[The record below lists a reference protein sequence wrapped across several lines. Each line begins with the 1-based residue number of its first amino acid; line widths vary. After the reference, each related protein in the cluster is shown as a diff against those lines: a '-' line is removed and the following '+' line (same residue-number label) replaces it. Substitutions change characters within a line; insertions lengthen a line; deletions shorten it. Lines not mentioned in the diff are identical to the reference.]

1 MFEASSHMPSTVVSR
16 RDLSLG
22 FASLPPIDV
31 QKIWSIL
38 WRGKITIL
46 LSTMVAVGLAA
57 LFVLLVPHKYTA
69 TTEILIDPTDL
80 RAVQND
86 IAPTIPQSDAAVLQV
101 ESQARVIASDNV
113 LSRVVASEGLD
124 HDPEFMRGALA
135 EKYGPLAA
143 LNELEK
149 HVQVKRSERTYVVDV
164 TVTSEDPA
172 KAARIAN
179 AIAQTYLTEQTE
191 VRSNAARQ
199 ISQSLTGR
207 LKELQGRVR
216 DAEQKVEAYKANH
229 NIVGANGE
237 LVNEQQLTNLNSQLS
252 LARARTS
259 EAKARLDQV
268 ESVLQSKTPIGAFP
282 EAVQSQTITMLRSQ
296 YAEIMRRDA
305 EQKSSLGER
314 HPAVIEI
321 EAQGARLQKLIED
334 EVTRIA
340 QSDRAEYERARAD
353 EDMLSR
359 QVDALKNTAVSTNE
373 SLVGLRELERDVQA
387 NRAVYESF
395 LVRSRETGEQE
406 QVDTK
411 NIRIISKADPPM
423 YRSSP
428 PPSMILGLAAALL
441 GFASGV
447 GIVIMRDSAE
457 EAAPR
462 PARVRAKTPANF
474 GRLGAFAK
482 KLWEAPEPPRAITV
496 LATLPNVDI
505 AFGLEAVEDPH
516 SRFAREIQKVYG
528 AVRASHKK
536 RGNPSVL
543 VVAADD
549 EDDTASVALMLAA
562 AVAAT
567 QRVLLIDTDL
577 KRRTLSA
584 IDADEGEAGL
594 IDVAVGRR
602 ELSDVIVRDRETN
615 VNLVSFV
622 SPNSRRD
629 RRISDADIKEA
640 FDKTKR
646 FDMVIVAAV
655 DVARDPSARFFA
667 GLVDHIVLVARAD
680 QHDDEAIELFV
691 ARLGADTQKIRG
703 AVLTGVEAA

>member
-1 MFEASSHMPSTVVSR
+1 MFEASSHMPSAVVSR

-31 QKIWSIL
+31 QKIWSVL

-69 TTEILIDPTDL
+69 TTQILIDPMDL
-80 RAVQND
+80 RAAQTD
-86 IAPTIPQSDAAVLQV
+86 ISPTIPQSDAAVLQV

-113 LSRVVASEGLD
+113 LRRVVASEGLD

-135 EKYGPLAA
+135 QQYGPLAA
-143 LNELEK
+143 LNELQK

-164 TVTSEDPA
+164 SVTSEDPE
-172 KAARIAN
+172 KAARLAN

-207 LKELQGRVR
+207 LKELQTRVR
-216 DAEQKVEAYKANH
+216 DAEQKVEAYKASH

-237 LVNEQQLTNLNSQLS
+237 LVNEQQLTSLNTQLS

-268 ESVLQSKTPIGAFP
+268 ESVLHSKTPIGAFP

-334 EVTRIA
+334 EVNRIA
-340 QSDRAEYERARAD
+340 QSDRAEYERAKAD
-353 EDMLSR
+353 EDMLSH

-387 NRAVYESF
+387 SRAVYESF

-411 NIRIISKADPPM
+411 NIRIISKADRPL

-428 PPSMILGLAAALL
+428 PPSLILGLAAMLL

-447 GIVIMRDSAE
+447 GIVIMRGSAE
-457 EAAPR
+457 DAAPR
-462 PARVRAKTPANF
+462 PAKTRAKTPANF

-482 KLWEAPEPPRAITV
+482 KLWETPEPPRAITV

-505 AFGLEAVEDPH
+505 AFGLDAVEDPH
-516 SRFAREIQKVYG
+516 SRFAREIQKVYD

-562 AVAAT
+562 AAAAT

-594 IDVAVGRR
+594 VDVAVGRR
-602 ELSDVIVRDRETN
+602 ELSDVIVRDRDTN
-615 VNLVSFV
+615 VNLLPFV

-680 QHDDEAIELFV
+680 ERDDDAVELFV
-691 ARLGADTQKIRG
+691 ARLGPDAQKVLG

>member
-1 MFEASSHMPSTVVSR
+1 MFEASSHMPSTAVAR

-31 QKIWSIL
+31 QKIWSVL

-46 LSTMVAVGLAA
+46 LSTMVAVALAA
-57 LFVLLVPHKYTA
+57 AFVLLVPHKYTA
-69 TTEILIDPTDL
+69 TTQILIDPMDL
-80 RAVQND
+80 RAAQTD
-86 IAPTIPQSDAAVLQV
+86 ISPAIPQSDAAVLQV

-124 HDPEFMRGALA
+124 HDPEFVRGALA

-143 LNELEK
+143 LNELERR
-149 HVQVKRSERTYVVDV
+149 VQVKRSERTYVVDV
-164 TVTSEDPA
+164 SVTSEDPE
-172 KAARIAN
+172 KAARLAN

-199 ISQSLTGR
+199 ISQSLMGR

-216 DAEQKVEAYKANH
+216 DAEQKVEAYKASH

-237 LVNEQQLTNLNSQLS
+237 LVNEQQLTNLNTQLS

-268 ESVLQSKTPIGAFP
+268 ESVLHSKTPIGAFP
-282 EAVQSQTITMLRSQ
+282 EAVQSQTISMLRSQ

-334 EVTRIA
+334 EVSRIA
-340 QSDRAEYERARAD
+340 QSDSAEYERAKAD
-353 EDMLSR
+353 EDMLSH

-387 NRAVYESF
+387 SRAVYESF

-411 NIRIISKADPPM
+411 NIRIISKADRPL

-428 PPSMILGLAAALL
+428 PPSLILGLAAALL

-447 GIVIMRDSAE
+447 GIVIMRGSAE
-457 EAAPR
+457 DAAPR
-462 PARVRAKTPANF
+462 PAKTRAKPPANF

-482 KLWEAPEPPRAITV
+482 KLWTAPEPPRAITV
-496 LATLPNVDI
+496 LATLPSVDT

-516 SRFAREIQKVYG
+516 SRYARQIRKVYD
-528 AVRASHKK
+528 AVQASHKK
-536 RGNPSVL
+536 HGNPSVL

-562 AVAAT
+562 TAAAT

-594 IDVAVGRR
+594 VDVAVGRR
-602 ELSDVIVRDRETN
+602 ELSEVIVRDRDTN
-615 VNLVSFV
+615 INLLPFV

-655 DVARDPSARFFA
+655 DVRRDPSARFFA

-680 QHDDEAIELFV
+680 ERDDDAVELFV
-691 ARLGADTQKIRG
+691 ARLGPDAQKIRG

>member
-1 MFEASSHMPSTVVSR
+1 MPSTVVSR

-31 QKIWSIL
+31 QKIWSVL

-46 LSTMVAVGLAA
+46 LSTMVAVALAA
-57 LFVLLVPHKYTA
+57 AFVLLVPHKYTA
-69 TTEILIDPTDL
+69 TTQILIDPMDL
-80 RAVQND
+80 RASQNE
-86 IAPTIPQSDAAVLQV
+86 ISPAIPQSDAAVLQV

-124 HDPEFMRGALA
+124 HDPEFMRGAA
-135 EKYGPLAA
+135 AQRYGAVAA
-143 LNELEK
+143 LDELEK
-149 HVQVKRSERTYVVDV
+149 HVQVKRPERTYVVEV
-164 TVTSEDPA
+164 SVTSEDPA

-179 AIAQTYLTEQTE
+179 AIAQTYLAEQTE

-199 ISQSLTGR
+199 ISQALAAR
-207 LKELQGRVR
+207 LNELKDRVR
-216 DAEQKVEAYKANH
+216 NAEQKVEAYKASH

-237 LVNEQQLTNLNSQLS
+237 LVNEQQLTSLNSQLS
-252 LARARTS
+252 AARARTS

-268 ESVLQSKTPIGAFP
+268 ESVLNSKTPIGAFP
-282 EAVQSQTITMLRSQ
+282 EAVQSQTISLLRSQ

-334 EVTRIA
+334 EVNRIA
-340 QSDRAEYERARAD
+340 QSDRAEYERAKAD
-353 EDMLSR
+353 EAMLSH

-387 NRAVYESF
+387 NRTVYESF

-406 QVDTK
+406 QIDTK

-428 PPSMILGLAAALL
+428 PPSLVLGLAAALL

-447 GIVIMRDSAE
+447 GIVIMQGAAE
-457 EAAPR
+457 DAEPR
-462 PARVRAKTPANF
+462 PAKPRAKTPANF
-474 GRLGAFAK
+474 GRLGAIAK
-482 KLWEAPEPPRAITV
+482 KLWDAPEPPRAITV
-496 LATLPNVDI
+496 LATLPTVDI
-505 AFGLEAVEDPH
+505 AFGLDAVEDPH
-516 SRFAREIQKVYG
+516 SRFAREIDKVYG
-528 AVRASHKK
+528 AVRASHKR

-562 AVAAT
+562 AAAAT

-584 IDADEGEAGL
+584 IDADDSEAGL
-594 IDVAVGRR
+594 VDVAVGRR
-602 ELSDVIVRDRETN
+602 ELSEVIVRDHDTN
-615 VNLVSFV
+615 VNLLPFV
-622 SPNSRRD
+622 SASSRRD

-680 QHDDEAIELFV
+680 QRDDAAFELFV
-691 ARLGADTQKIRG
+691 ARLGGDARKVLG